1 MSKSPILQMKG
12 ISKRFPGVQA
22 LDRVDLEI
30 YSGEV
35 HALVGE
41 NGAGKSTLMKI
52 LSGIY
57 SKDEGHIVLNGQ
69 EVTFSDPLE
78 AQKHGIGVIYQE
90 FDLAQNLTV
99 AENILLCREPA
110 NWLGLIRQND
120 FYRQARESLDKL
132 GIQLAPDVLV
142 SQLKVAERQMV
153 AIVKALSLNATII
166 VMDEPTSALSEH
178 EIKLLFDIISSLK
191 AQGVAVIYISHR
203 LQEIS
208 EIADKVTVLRDGQ
221 LVASNRVSDVS
232 AQQIISMMVGRELK
246 DFFRK
251 EPAEIGEVIL
261 DVKNLAW
268 NGLVRDVSFQLRK
281 GEILGFAG
289 LVGARRTETA
299 RLIFGLEKKDK
310 GSIYVGG
317 KEAAIN
323 SPTDAIN
330 LGIAYVPEDRKTQG
344 LILKWT
350 VGENITLPQL
360 EKVSSRHLID
370 FKEEDRVAQE
380 YVSSLDIRTPG
391 THQQV
396 MYLSGG
402 NQQKVVVAKW
412 LMSNPRILILDEPT
426 RGIDVGAKS
435 EIYALMSKLA
445 QKGLGIIL
453 ISSELPEI
461 LGMSDRIIVMREG
474 RITGELDRGSATEE
488 RVMGLATATV
498 S

>member
-1 MSKSPILQMKG
+1 MSKPPILQMKG

-22 LDRVDLEI
+22 LDRVDLEV

-52 LSGIY
+52 LAGIY
-57 SKDEGHIVLNGQ
+57 SKDEGHILLDGQ
-69 EVTFSDPLE
+69 EVAFNDPLE
-78 AQKHGIGVIYQE
+78 AQQHGISVIYQE

-99 AENILLCREPA
+99 AENLLLCREPA
-110 NWLGLIRQND
+110 NWLGLIRRNE
-120 FYRQARESLDKL
+120 FYRKARESLDTL

-142 SQLKVAERQMV
+142 SRLKVAERQMV
-153 AIVKALSLNATII
+153 AIVKALSLNAKII

-178 EIKLLFDIISSLK
+178 EIDLLFQIIANLK

-208 EIADKVTVLRDGQ
+208 EIADEVTVLRDGR
-221 LVASNRVSDVS
+221 LVGSKPVAEMSTE
-232 AQQIISMMVGRELK
+232 QIVSMMVGRELE

-251 EPAEIGEVIL
+251 EQADIGDVIL
-261 DVKNLAW
+261 EVENLRW
-268 NGLVRDVSFQLRK
+268 NGLVHDVSFQLRA

-299 RLIFGLEKKDK
+299 RLIFGLEKKDE
-310 GSIYVGG
+310 GSIYVNG

-323 SPTDAIN
+323 TPADAIN

-344 LILKWT
+344 LILKWMLS
-350 VGENITLPQL
+350 ENITLPQL
-360 EKVSSRHLID
+360 EKVSRRSWID
-370 FKEEDRVAQE
+370 FQAEERVAQE
-380 YVSSLDIRTPG
+380 YVSSLDIKTPS
-391 THQQV
+391 TRQQV

-445 QKGLGIIL
+445 KQGLGIIL
-453 ISSELPEI
+453 ISSELPEV

-474 RITGELDRGSATEE
+474 RITGELDRGTATEE
-488 RVMGLATATV
+488 KIMGYATATI